1 MTIRVGPS
9 RPAKIIA
16 ESAKSV
22 KSQTSFRPIDSRLTG
37 GRAGATLCVR
47 GLRTASEDRMTL
59 SIPLLREGL
68 HAARRPRPILSRVGV
83 GLMGLW
89 V

>member
-22 KSQTSFRPIDSRLTG
+22 KSPTSFRRIDSRLTG

-47 GLRTASEDRMTL
+47 GLRTAIEV
-59 SIPLLREGL
+59 
-68 HAARRPRPILSRVGV
+68 RR
-83 GLMGLW
+83 
-89 V
+89 